1 MEIQFENYG
10 FYKIEKD
17 YLRYLNSKD
26 SQVFFEDTKEYE
38 RKPHLGI
45 VVGINGMK
53 YCIPL
58 TSAIQN
64 NIG

>member
-26 SQVFFEDTKEYE
+26 SQVFLEDTKEYE
-38 RKPHLGI
+38 RKPLRFLFLLETKR
-45 VVGINGMK
+45 N
-53 YCIPL
+53 L
-58 TSAIQN
+58 T
-64 NIG
+64 NILIC